1 MHNIFFHKC
10 AISISQTCLHF
21 IANSP
26 SAFIVL
32 MFIRYFILF
41 DIYLTLFV
49 LNRPW
54 LLKSLDINNL
64 LKSIPWLLGI
74 EILLNFKGS
83 TFLFPIHY
91 IIIFVGRVIQNNV
104 KRKYNM
110 VTCKLL
116 VGFHLVL
123 LNINLVL
130 WTLISAYRLY
140 LVFTSGK

>member
-10 AISISQTCLHF
+10 AISISLVCLYF
-21 IANSP
+21 NVNNP
-26 SAFIVL
+26 STFIVL

-49 LNRPW
+49 W
-54 LLKSLDINNL
+54 SLKPLDINNL

-140 LVFTSGK
+140 LVFASGK